1 MKRPEKYHKIQW
13 SIVITGEFTHR
24 YCYISLIIEGIMK
37 GILFN
42 ISSLYYC
49 PSSAKS
55 QVSGNSWL
63 AIVFLMLVP
72 LRTAKVMDLTRFGPT
87 GPTSNLQAN

>member
-1 MKRPEKYHKIQW
+1 MKRPEKYLKIQW

-42 ISSLYYC
+42 ISSLLPLISKIPSLWKQLAGHC
-49 PSSAKS
+49 LPDVGSSAHC
-55 QVSGNSWL
+55 
-63 AIVFLMLVP
+63 
-72 LRTAKVMDLTRFGPT
+72 
-87 GPTSNLQAN
+87 